1 MGPKLAAV
9 GLGYEAA
16 PAQEIWGG
24 ELPLHLSQPGAAARL
39 TLSSREKQVVNLW
52 NILSGVLVLGS
63 CLEMDVMI
71 LKLFHVP
78 PDPRADRGECAEGLV
93 PALELET
100 LCSLRLFLV
109 RVTYVLLCCG
119 THNPKPLGKG
129 WGGFCGPSH
138 GPWQH
143 GDGNVPTTAPSWD

>member
-1 MGPKLAAV
+1 MFL
-9 GLGYEAA
+9 
-16 PAQEIWGG
+16 QI
-24 ELPLHLSQPGAAARL
+24 
-39 TLSSREKQVVNLW
+39 
-52 NILSGVLVLGS
+52 LVLTVV
-63 CLEMDVMI
+63 DVQR
-71 LKLFHVP
+71 VW
-78 PDPRADRGECAEGLV
+78 
-93 PALELET
+93 LET